1 MIKVLF
7 ICHGNICR
15 SPMAEFI
22 LKYLVTQRNLQSKF
36 YIESAATRTEEIG
49 SRVHHG
55 TAAILDRLG
64 IDYSGK
70 RARQMTKQ
78 DYEDFDMI
86 IGMDHWNLKNMKNIA
101 GGDPDGKI
109 SLLLDYTDRPGDVA
123 DPWYTRNFEV
133 TYRDV
138 MEGCEGLLKLLE
150 EQDKIIYRN
159 N

>member
-1 MIKVLF
+1 MIKILF

-22 LKYLVTQRNLQSKF
+22 MKYLVEERGLS
-36 YIESAATRTEEIG
+36 IEFHIASAATSTEEIG

-70 RARQMTKQ
+70 RARQMTKKDYQ
-78 DYEDFDMI
+78 DYDML
-86 IGMDHWNLKNMKNIA
+86 IGMDEWNMRNMNRIA
-101 GGDPDGKI
+101 GGDPEGKLH
-109 SLLLDYTDRPGDVA
+109 LLLDFTDRPGDVA

-133 TYRDV
+133 TYRDI
-138 MEGCEGLLKLLE
+138 MDGCEGLLRYLE
-150 EQDKIIYRN
+150 ENGMI
-159 N
+159 

>member
-1 MIKVLF
+1 MKEHIKVLF

-22 LKYLVTQRNLQSKF
+22 MKYLVEERGLSTGF
-36 YIESAATRTEEIG
+36 HIASAATSTEEIG

-70 RARQMTKQ
+70 RARQMTKK
-78 DYEDFDMI
+78 DYQEYDML
-86 IGMDHWNLKNMKNIA
+86 IGMDEWNMRNMNRIA
-101 GGDPDGKI
+101 GGDPEGKLH
-109 SLLLDYTDRPGDVA
+109 LLLDFTDRPGDVA

-133 TYRDV
+133 TYRDI
-138 MEGCEGLLKLLE
+138 MDGCEGLLAYLE
-150 EQDKIIYRN
+150 ENGMI
-159 N
+159 